1 MGFKKWLVA
10 EHNKD
15 LAKML
20 AEECGVE
27 PMVALIAATRG
38 YDDEMSLEQFVS
50 DELYF
55 SDPYDMADISLA
67 AEILNKAIKEGKK
80 IAVFGDY
87 DCDGVTATAI
97 MMDYLNS
104 RGADC
109 IFYIPDRFS
118 EGYGMNET
126 AVRSLAQ
133 RGTELIITVDNG
145 IACFDEIK
153 LAKALGMQV
162 IVTDHHLPSKELPVA
177 DAVVDPHRMDC
188 PSEFKSV
195 CGAQVAFRLICVTE
209 GKEPEELL
217 PQYADLLTVAILAD
231 IMPLTLENRSIVKFG
246 IEKLKTE
253 PSKGLSALM
262 SVAGIASDSID
273 ASRIAFGICPR
284 INAAGRMGSATR
296 AVNLL
301 IGNNIKDVFPIAN
314 EIDAENSARQ
324 QQEKQILKEA
334 VEIIET
340 NGLQYNRVI
349 VVMGNGWHLGIVG
362 IVAAKIAE
370 RYGRPTILL
379 SSDGETAVGSGRS
392 VEGFSLFS
400 AIDYCRDLL
409 LKFGGHDQA
418 AGVTIKDGEVDAFR
432 SKINEFASFFDLT
445 APAIKLDC
453 KLNPSAISLELAQ
466 SLKVLEP
473 FGTGNPQPIFGV
485 FGATLTRITPIG
497 GGKHLRLLFT
507 KGSNAFQALLFGK
520 TVETFCFSEGDLLD
534 VAVSLEEN
542 IFKGNVSLT
551 VLIKA
556 IRKSGTDDNKLFD
569 EIAAVGD
576 YISGFETEVSPIT
589 PSREEVATVYKFI
602 KERSVSEEAV
612 VYNFIN
618 TLGYGK
624 VTMSVKVMLELGLIV
639 ITDDGKLK
647 AVLNSP
653 KTNLTNSETYRNLIE
668 RSGKND

>member
-10 EHNKD
+10 EHNKE

-20 AEECGVE
+20 AEECNVE
-27 PMVALIAATRG
+27 TMVALIAAARG

-67 AEILNKAIKEGKK
+67 AEILNKAIEEGKK

-87 DCDGVTATAI
+87 DCDGVTATSI
-97 MMDYLNS
+97 MLDYLNA

-118 EGYGMNET
+118 EGYGMNEA

-133 RGTELIITVDNG
+133 KGAELIVTVDNG
-145 IACFDEIK
+145 IACFEEIK

-162 IVTDHHLPSKELPVA
+162 VVTDHHLPAKELPQA

-188 PSEFKSV
+188 PSEFKTV
-195 CGAQVAFRLICVTE
+195 CGAQVAFRLICVAE

-217 PQYADLLTVAILAD
+217 PRYADLLTVAIIAD
-231 IMPLTLENRSIVKFG
+231 IMPLTLENRSIVKAG

-273 ASRIAFGICPR
+273 ASKIAFGICPR
-284 INAAGRMGSATR
+284 INAAGRMGSAKR

-301 IGNNIKDVFPIAN
+301 AANNIKDTFPIAN

-324 QQEKQILKEA
+324 QQEKQIFKEA

-340 NGLQYNRVI
+340 NGFKNNRVI

-362 IVAAKIAE
+362 IVAAKITE

-392 VEGFSLFS
+392 IEGFSLFN
-400 AIDYCRDLL
+400 AIDHCRDIL

-418 AGVTIKDGEVDAFR
+418 AGVTIKESNVDDFR
-432 SKINEFASFFDLT
+432 IKINEFASFFDWT
-445 APAIKLDC
+445 APCIKLDC

-473 FGTGNPQPIFGV
+473 FGTGNPQPVFGV
-485 FGATLTRITPIG
+485 FGATLSRITPIG
-497 GGKHLRLLFT
+497 AGKHLRLLFT
-507 KGSNAFQALLFGK
+507 KGNNAFQGLLFGK
-520 TVETFCFSEGDLLD
+520 TADAFCFSEGDLLD
-534 VAVSLEEN
+534 VAVTLEEN

-556 IRKSGTDDNKLFD
+556 IRKSGTDDNRLFD
-569 EIAAVGD
+569 EIAAASD
-576 YISGFETEVSPIT
+576 YLSGYETDVSLIA
-589 PSREEVATVYKFI
+589 PSRDEVATVYKFI
-602 KERSVSEEAV
+602 KEKTVLEEAV
-612 VYNFIN
+612 IYSFIN

-624 VTMSVKVMLELGLIV
+624 TDMSVKILLELGLVVEIG
-639 ITDDGKLK
+639 DGKLK
-647 AVLNSP
+647 AVLNSQ

-668 RSGKND
+668 RSGKDD